1 MGARQDRGVALSV
14 AGCNGTPP
22 QVDTAPAPCQR
33 IGRPPQFGPMSQ
45 ALDYLAQAR
54 PDAMGH
60 YFRFLKQCGQHLD
73 PKTRSLISVIA
84 KVHAQTDRGLRQY
97 LKRALQ
103 AGCTP
108 AEVIDALLMAFPIL
122 GLSRILWAVDVILA
136 MQLPGFD
143 LQALRTEVGSADR
156 EAAAPAV
163 PAQVDAAGSPEQAGA
178 SAQWRDLIATA
189 DVPLGATVAVP
200 VDERHVFVHHSSGEF
215 LVYDDRCPHMDTPM
229 NGSHLDG
236 HLLTCPRHGW
246 TFDVRSGACVRTGQ
260 GTLRRHESRVVD
272 GRVLARC

>member
-1 MGARQDRGVALSV
+1 MLA
-14 AGCNGTPP
+14 
-22 QVDTAPAPCQR
+22 
-33 IGRPPQFGPMSQ
+33 MSQ

-108 AEVIDALLMAFPIL
+108 AEVIDALLVAFPIL

-143 LQALRTEVGSADR
+143 LDALRMGVGNANP
-156 EAAAPAV
+156 PATPPEV
-163 PAQVDAAGSPEQAGA
+163 PAQGNAVAIPEQAGA
-178 SAQWRDLIATA
+178 SAHWRDLVATA

-200 VDERHVFVHHSSGEF
+200 VGEQHVFVHHSSGEF
-215 LVYDDRCPHMDTPM
+215 LVYDGRCPHMDTPM
-229 NGSHLDG
+229 DGSHLDG

-246 TFDVRSGACVRTGQ
+246 TFDVRSGACIRTGQ

-272 GRVLARC
+272 GRVQARC

>member
-1 MGARQDRGVALSV
+1 
-14 AGCNGTPP
+14 
-22 QVDTAPAPCQR
+22 
-33 IGRPPQFGPMSQ
+33 MSQ

-73 PKTRSLISVIA
+73 PKTRCLISVIA

-143 LQALRTEVGSADR
+143 LEALRAGVGNADPA
-156 EAAAPAV
+156 AAAPAV
-163 PAQVDAAGSPEQAGA
+163 ADRGSAAENSEQEGAPE
-178 SAQWRDLIATA
+178 QWRDLVAAA
-189 DVPLGATVAVP
+189 DVPLGATVAMP
-200 VDERHVFVHHSSGEF
+200 VGERDVFVHHSSGEF
-215 LVYDDRCPHMDTPM
+215 LVYDGRCPHMDTPM
-229 NGSHLDG
+229 DGSHLDG
-236 HLLTCPRHGW
+236 YLLTCPRHGW
-246 TFDVRSGACVRTGQ
+246 TFDVRSGACVRAGQ
-260 GTLRRHESRVVD
+260 GSLRRYESRVVN
-272 GRVLARC
+272 GRVQARC